1 MTHRIELSRRAFLKN
16 AVCAVSTFAIIR
28 YEPESVAQT
37 ASESKIAI
45 FSKIYQELKL
55 NFDDAARLTADAGYD
70 GVDSPVREKGE
81 IEPERAAE
89 DMPAYAEALAK
100 RGKKILLLTSGILG
114 VDSPHAETVLKI
126 AKKLGIKYYRL
137 GMDYHNVKE
146 PLQKQL
152 DRKKEQLKELAKL
165 NRQIGVTALFQNHSP
180 AGNKTYIG
188 GDLDE
193 MHYLVKD
200 FDPNDIAVAFD
211 LAHAIIVHGDEWR
224 KKFDLIKS
232 HFKIAY
238 IKDVRRPRSF
248 VPFGEGE
255 FEKSGFFKLLKNM
268 NYNEPFSIHIEFDF
282 AGKGNPKT
290 KEALLKTM
298 INCRES
304 LKKWVSQS

>member
-1 MTHRIELSRRAFLKN
+1 MNQNGTLSRRAFLKTT
-16 AVCAVSTFAIIR
+16 ALTISSFALVN
-28 YEPESVAQT
+28 PELKSAQPT
-37 ASESKIAI
+37 QQPTIAI

-55 NFDDAARLTADAGYD
+55 DFEESAELTAAADYD
-70 GVDSPVREKGE
+70 GVDTPVREKGE
-81 IEPERAAE
+81 IEPARAAE
-89 DMPAYAEALAK
+89 DLPRYAEALAK

-114 VDSPHAETVLKI
+114 IESPHAETVLKT
-126 AKKLGIKYYRL
+126 AKKLGVKYYRL
-137 GMDYHNVKE
+137 GMDYHNDKE

-165 NRQIGVTALFQNHSP
+165 NRKIGVTAIFQNHSP
-180 AGNKTYIG
+180 AGNRIYIG

-200 FDPNDIAVAFD
+200 FDPDDIGIAFD
-211 LAHAIIVHGDEWR
+211 LGHAIVVHGDEWR

-255 FEKSGFFKLLKNM
+255 FSKSGFFGLLKKM

-282 AGKGNPKT
+282 AGKGNSKT

-298 INCRES
+298 VNCREA
-304 LKKWVSQS
+304 LKKWINEA